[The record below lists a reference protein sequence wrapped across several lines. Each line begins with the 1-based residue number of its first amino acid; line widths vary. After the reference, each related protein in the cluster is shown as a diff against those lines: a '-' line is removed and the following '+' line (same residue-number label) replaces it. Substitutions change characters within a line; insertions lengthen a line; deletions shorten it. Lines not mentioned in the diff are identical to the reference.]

1 MEGQTA
7 SLKFDF
13 VWNTAANQDPITVW
27 RRVQAKHGRAQL
39 LLSRHF
45 RYVERLK
52 NNDWSGRKRG
62 ADWKSECQYNIP
74 PRVRRFLLSWQ
85 ARIPLAA
92 RTSYKSFLDL
102 LLLSLTVAFWS
113 YFFFI
118 SCLCFVQ
125 HEVALSPP
133 PPTLVRLPIHRRW
146 TLRLISRLSLENA
159 GATKEREEET
169 ELKGSHTVCIHPRRF
184 ILQIKARFVNM
195 GAMKLPSG
203 TLPHFHRQTHKSK
216 VSCVPFQF
224 AFCRLFASHLRA
236 HGSMQTRIDDMSS
249 ASGCLSLVRGR
260 QSHPLHL
267 LFSKLTLVTHI
278 KKLKVSNGNL
288 RELSDVIFVF
298 KEKFVAN

>member
-113 YFFFI
+113 YFFYFVFVFCSTW
-118 SCLCFVQ
+118 SCPFAPTTHLGQTPHPPALDASLNLPAFSRERRGNEGKRGRNGVKRFSYRLYSSAQIYFTNQSTLC
-125 HEVALSPP
+125 
-133 PPTLVRLPIHRRW
+133 
-146 TLRLISRLSLENA
+146 
-159 GATKEREEET
+159 K
-169 ELKGSHTVCIHPRRF
+169 
-184 ILQIKARFVNM
+184 
-195 GAMKLPSG
+195 
-203 TLPHFHRQTHKSK
+203 
-216 VSCVPFQF
+216 
-224 AFCRLFASHLRA
+224 
-236 HGSMQTRIDDMSS
+236 HGSDET
-249 ASGCLSLVRGR
+249 
-260 QSHPLHL
+260 PLRHTSP
-267 LFSKLTLVTHI
+267 FPSPNT
-278 KKLKVSNGNL
+278 
-288 RELSDVIFVF
+288 
-298 KEKFVAN
+298 